1 MSTIDS
7 ALARGFHER
16 LREYGKKA
24 IAYKFWFQASWFLI
38 TLSVWATLLLA
49 IVGLAWPDMGWLG
62 TALLEWVI
70 PFLGILV
77 TLGTILQFLLR
88 LQTKWT
94 SYRHAAEHLKSA
106 FMKHRAGLLT
116 VDQFRNVMEQIKQWA
131 GQGKKIQGSYLYS
144 FFGLP
149 LDLRHEFPDIA
160 DVGPSNSTGG
170 SDSAAKPFNIPTV
183 IAGRLQNQ
191 RQWMI
196 RKMKKN
202 RLVYIAFQLAI
213 IMISLGN
220 AWYVWTFGRQFGWVA
235 GTTALSLAII
245 ACRDFL
251 DLDRLILQYLDTAY
265 GLAAIKQE
273 FEGVDP
279 NDQARLCDLVQRV
292 EYLLEHEAEAWY
304 HQHAGPVAIQ
314 SACIPRSTS

>member
-7 ALARGFHER
+7 ALATEFAETI
-16 LREYGKKA
+16 REYGKKA
-24 IAYKFWFQASWFLI
+24 VTYKRLYQASWYSA
-38 TLSVWATLLLA
+38 TLSVWVMLLLA
-49 IVGLAWPDMGWLG
+49 IAGLAWPDIGWFG
-62 TALLEWVI
+62 TVVLEWVI
-70 PFLGILV
+70 PFLGFWI
-77 TLGTILQFLLR
+77 TLGTVLQFILG

-94 SYRHAAEHLKSA
+94 SYRHATEHLKSA
-106 FMKHRAGLLT
+106 GMKYRAGMLSEHELR
-116 VDQFRNVMEQIKQWA
+116 DLIDKIKQWA
-131 GQGKKIQGSYLYS
+131 GRGKKIQGSYFFS

-149 LDLRHEFPDIA
+149 PDLQHKFPDIA
-160 DVGPSNSTGG
+160 DKGLFIVAGTT
-170 SDSAAKPFNIPTV
+170 DTQARTFNIPAV

-202 RLVYIAFQLAI
+202 RQVYIAFQLAI
-213 IMISLGN
+213 IFISLGN
-220 AWYVWTFGRQFGWVA
+220 AWYVWMFGRQFGWVA
-235 GTTALSLAII
+235 GTTALCLAII

-251 DLDRLILQYLDTAY
+251 GLDRLILQYLDTAS
-265 GLAAIKQE
+265 GLDAIKRE

-279 NDQARLCDLVQRV
+279 NDQARLRDLVQRV

-314 SACIPRSTS
+314 SGCIPKSG